1 MPMRYSQFLQYVND
15 KYDDVNA
22 VHHYEVTQSSGD
34 TTTKIE
40 VYSNS
45 ALFSGDTD
53 FYGTATP
60 ITNLEYEESL
70 QDQRRKI
77 KLLDPNFLPQFIKE
91 FESLMGEFY
100 NLMSGI
106 SYAGE
111 YDLREMKILTSA
123 GNILDVKNLVQVI
136 EIFEDINSPA
146 LTGSLTLLDI
156 DNILENAPII
166 GQEYLSL
173 VISTPT
179 LEDIRMDFG
188 EKCFR
193 NT

>member
-1 MPMRYSQFLQYVND
+1 
-15 KYDDVNA
+15 
-22 VHHYEVTQSSGD
+22 
-34 TTTKIE
+34 
-40 VYSNS
+40 
-45 ALFSGDTD
+45 
-53 FYGTATP
+53 
-60 ITNLEYEESL
+60 
-70 QDQRRKI
+70 
-77 KLLDPNFLPQFIKE
+77 
-91 FESLMGEFY
+91 
-100 NLMSGI
+100 MSGI

-188 EKCFR
+188 KNVFAIKSIKK
-193 NT
+193 

>member
-1 MPMRYSQFLQYVND
+1 MYFSDFPKILYDAKGQGSSVVVTNLLRRVAIRSKIKDNVVLYDTYDIRNGDTPESIAHKLYDDPTLHWVVLLTNDITDRYHQWPMRYSQFLQYVND

-22 VHHYEVTQSSGD
+22 IHHYEVTQSSGD

-77 KLLDPNFLPQFIKE
+77 KLLDPNYLPQFIKE
-91 FESLMGEFY
+91 FESLMGE
-100 NLMSGI
+100 S
-106 SYAGE
+106 
-111 YDLREMKILTSA
+111 
-123 GNILDVKNLVQVI
+123 
-136 EIFEDINSPA
+136 
-146 LTGSLTLLDI
+146 
-156 DNILENAPII
+156 II
-166 GQEYLSL
+166 
-173 VISTPT
+173 
-179 LEDIRMDFG
+179 
-188 EKCFR
+188 
-193 NT
+193 